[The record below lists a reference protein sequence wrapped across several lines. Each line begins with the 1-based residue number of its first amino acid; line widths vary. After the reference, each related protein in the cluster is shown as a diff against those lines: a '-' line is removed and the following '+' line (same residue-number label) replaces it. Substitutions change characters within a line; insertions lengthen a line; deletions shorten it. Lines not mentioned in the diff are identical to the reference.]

1 MQKIVLNVVVWSV
14 FSLFLLNS
22 CKKHDHDHHHET
34 ELITLIK
41 MTLIAPSVNDT
52 VVFKYEDADGDGG
65 NQPVITNG
73 TLKSNTTYIANM
85 EIKNTS
91 VTPNIDVTKQILNE
105 ATAHQFFFIEKSN
118 NQFDITYDDL
128 DANGKPLGLKTK
140 WMVKAPGT
148 QSLKVVLRHEP
159 NKNGANVSS
168 GVINNAGGETDIEV
182 VWNVTVQ

>member
-1 MQKIVLNVVVWSV
+1 MQKTIQFIVFLGVSAT
-14 FSLFLLNS
+14 LFLTS
-22 CKKHDHDHHHET
+22 CKKDGHDHHET

-41 MTLIAPSVNDT
+41 MTLVAPSINDT
-52 VVFKYEDADGDGG
+52 VVFMYEDADGNGG

-128 DANGKPLGLKTK
+128 DSNGKPLGLKTK
-140 WMVKAPGT
+140 WMVKAPGM

-159 NKNGANVSS
+159 NKNGVNVSQ

>member
-1 MQKIVLNVVVWSV
+1 MKKIVLNVLVWSV

-22 CKKHDHDHHHET
+22 CKKHDHDHHET

-65 NQPVITNG
+65 NAPVITNG
-73 TLKSNTTYIANM
+73 ALKANTTYFGSI
-85 EIKNTS
+85 EIMNTS
-91 VTPNIDVTKQILNE
+91 VTPNIDITKQILNE

-182 VWNVTVQ
+182 VWNVAVQ